1 MQYLPPRKSRG
12 GRPLFSLAAL
22 VGMLALLGCSVT
34 TAPPKPHLLGIIGG
48 DQQAPM
54 PAGTDF
60 PTPLTVIVI
69 DQYGFSSPN
78 VTVTWAV
85 TSGGGSVSAA
95 TTQTDDNGTASVIFT
110 AGPVAGSATID
121 ATVTS
126 IGTVT
131 FHETSTT

>member
-1 MQYLPPRKSRG
+1 MQHLPTRGSPG
-12 GRPLFSLAAL
+12 GRSLFRLAAL
-22 VGMLALLGCSVT
+22 IGILALVGCSVT
-34 TAPPKPHLLGIIGG
+34 TAPPKPHILGIIGG
-48 DQQAPM
+48 DQQAAM

-69 DQYGFSSPN
+69 DQYGFASAN

-95 TTQTDDNGTASVIFT
+95 STQTDDNGTASVTFT

-131 FHETSTT
+131 FHETSTA

>member
-1 MQYLPPRKSRG
+1 MQYLPTRRSRG

-22 VGMLALLGCSVT
+22 VGMLALVGCSVT
-34 TAPPKPHLLGIIGG
+34 TAPPKPHVLGIVGG
-48 DQQAPM
+48 DQQTPFP

-69 DQYGFSSPN
+69 DQYGFASAN

-85 TSGGGSVSAA
+85 TSGGGSVSPA

-110 AGPVAGSATID
+110 AGPVAGTATID

-131 FHETSTT
+131 FHETSS